1 MKKRRKVRM
10 SMLSMFL
17 VIAMFAAYAAGS
29 TGTALTAYAEAV
41 QPEAVAELESE
52 STAEEGISL
61 RFNQEYATVGSP
73 LTVALSGLPEGA
85 ECKYQWKVGNSVKS
99 TQDSYTPVQ
108 ADLEKMLV
116 VTATVSGSHT
126 GTYQASMYLS
136 KLPVLYVDTKNGQ
149 AITSKEDY
157 IDGNFRIQG
166 NEEYNASNTTLYDG
180 AIEIRGRGNSTWAN
194 PKKPYKILTQMIR
207 TSQ

>member
-61 RFNQEYATVGSP
+61 RFNQE
-73 LTVALSGLPEGA
+73 
-85 ECKYQWKVGNSVKS
+85 
-99 TQDSYTPVQ
+99 
-108 ADLEKMLV
+108 
-116 VTATVSGSHT
+116 
-126 GTYQASMYLS
+126 
-136 KLPVLYVDTKNGQ
+136 
-149 AITSKEDY
+149 
-157 IDGNFRIQG
+157 
-166 NEEYNASNTTLYDG
+166 
-180 AIEIRGRGNSTWAN
+180 
-194 PKKPYKILTQMIR
+194 
-207 TSQ
+207 